1 VRVVHVRPKRFS
13 GHVYSLEVP
22 DAGTFVATGGLVVH
36 NCFPKDVRALLHTAH
51 DAGAELQIVAA
62 AERANERQKRVLGER
77 VRAHFGGNLAG
88 KRIAI
93 WGLAFKPETDDIREA
108 PALVLIEE
116 LLAQGASVAAFD
128 PVATDNVRRLLGDR
142 IEYAHDMY
150 DAARGADA
158 LALVTEWHVFRRPD
172 FERLKQAMRAPVLFD
187 GRNIWSPEEM
197 RGLGFAYTG
206 IGRGKRQLAR
216 V

>member
-1 VRVVHVRPKRFS
+1 
-13 GHVYSLEVP
+13 
-22 DAGTFVATGGLVVH
+22 
-36 NCFPKDVRALLHTAH
+36 LLHTAH